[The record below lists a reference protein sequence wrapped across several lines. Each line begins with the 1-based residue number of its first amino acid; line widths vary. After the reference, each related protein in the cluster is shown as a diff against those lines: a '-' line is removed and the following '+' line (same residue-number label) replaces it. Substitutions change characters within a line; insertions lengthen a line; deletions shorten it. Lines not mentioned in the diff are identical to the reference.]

1 MKREPMPIMLWP
13 RWLRVSTCALFF
25 TMLAGFIGWQSFA
38 YVDASYPPP
47 VGLLAASSVE
57 VTDRDGKLLRVYPI
71 EGGRWRLAPDLEKI
85 DPDFIKLLL
94 AYEDK
99 RFFSHVGVDPLAMV
113 RAAGQFV
120 VHGKIVSGGS
130 TLTMQLARL
139 MEPRASRSFGAK
151 LHQIF
156 RALQLERRF
165 SKRELL
171 QFYLKFAPYG
181 GNLEGTRAASLA
193 YFGKEPT
200 KLSVK
205 EAALLVAL
213 PQSPEA
219 RRPDRHPEAAKIAR
233 NRVVGRMAKAG
244 LLSEGEVAR
253 ISEFSVPKFRRA
265 MPVLAAH
272 LADSALRLAPET
284 KIHKTTLKH
293 SLQRR
298 LERVALEAAQRH
310 GSKVSVAI
318 MVADASNGEILASVG
333 SSDYF
338 SEERDGFIDMSLA
351 IRSPGSTLK
360 PFIYGL
366 AIEEGLVMPETMI
379 SDRPVDFSG
388 YRPQNFDM
396 TYQGDVSVRKALQ
409 MSLNVPAI
417 RLLDKLGPARLVARM
432 RRVGVSPRFPK
443 GKEAGLAIG
452 LGGVGL
458 SLKNLMQ
465 LYVNLVSVDARPIA
479 IGDGIR
485 SVAEK
490 MPGNRIM
497 SRVAAWHVNDML
509 EEVAA
514 PAGSRPLKIAY
525 KTGTSYGQ
533 RDAWALGYDGRHV
546 IGVWLGRADNVPVPG
561 IYGVK
566 TAAPILFEAFEKS
579 GLDRVPFPE
588 APAGAL
594 RISSTD
600 LPLSMRVFKGAL
612 ELATAAGEEKLHIL
626 VPGNGAQ
633 VELSSF
639 ADGQSVPLV
648 MKLQGGRPP
657 FRLLAN
663 GRPTGKA
670 FRRRQLFW
678 TPDTPGFAQLT
689 VIDAKGDA
697 QSVDIFLRKPD
708 A

>member
-1 MKREPMPIMLWP
+1 
-13 RWLRVSTCALFF
+13 
-25 TMLAGFIGWQSFA
+25 MLAGFVGWQTFA
-38 YVDASYPPP
+38 YVDAIYPPP
-47 VGLLAASSVE
+47 VKLLVASSVE
-57 VTDRDGKLLRVYPI
+57 VTDRDGKLLRVFPI
-71 EGGRWRLAPDLEKI
+71 EGGRWRLDTDLKKI

-139 MEPRASRSFGAK
+139 MEPRTSRSLGAK

-165 SKRELL
+165 SKQQLL
-171 QFYLKFAPYG
+171 QFYLKLAPYG

-193 YFGKEPT
+193 YFGREPT

-219 RRPDRHPEAAKIAR
+219 RRPDRHPDAAKIAR
-233 NRVVGRMAKAG
+233 NRVVRRMAKAG
-244 LLSEGEVAR
+244 LLSEGEVVR
-253 ISEFSVPKFRRA
+253 ISEFSVPRFRRS

-272 LADSALRLAPET
+272 LADSALRLKPEA
-284 KIHKTTLKH
+284 KIHKTTLKR
-293 SLQRR
+293 SMQGRM
-298 LERVALEAAQRH
+298 ERVAFEAAQRH

-318 MVADASNGEILASVG
+318 MVADATNGEILASVG

-338 SEERDGFIDMSLA
+338 NEERDGFLDMSLA

-458 SLKNLMQ
+458 SLKNLVQ

-479 IGDGIR
+479 IGDGVR
-485 SVAEK
+485 SVAK
-490 MPGNRIM
+490 RMTGNRIM

-509 EEVAA
+509 GEVAA

-525 KTGTSYGQ
+525 KTGTSYGH

-579 GLDRVPFPE
+579 GLDRVPFPK

-600 LPLSMRVFKGAL
+600 LPSSMQVFKGRL

-626 VPGNGAQ
+626 VPGNGTQ
-633 VELSSF
+633 IELNSF

-663 GRPTGKA
+663 GRPIGKV

-678 TPDTPGFAQLT
+678 TPDTQGAAQLT

-697 QSVDIFLRKPD
+697 RSVEIFLRKPGV
-708 A
+708 

>member
-1 MKREPMPIMLWP
+1 MLWP
-13 RWLRVSTCALFF
+13 RWLRVSACALFF
-25 TMLAGFIGWQSFA
+25 TFLTGFIGWQTLA
-38 YVDASYPPP
+38 YIDASYPPP
-47 VGLLAASSVE
+47 VKLLVQSSVE

-71 EGGRWRLAPDLEKI
+71 QDGRWRLEADLEKI

-99 RFFSHVGVDPLAMV
+99 RFFSHVGVDPLAMA
-113 RAAGQFV
+113 RAAGQFI

-130 TLTMQLARL
+130 TITMQLARL
-139 MEPRASRSFGAK
+139 MESRASRSLGAK

-171 QFYLKFAPYG
+171 QFYLKLAPYG

-193 YFGKEPT
+193 YFGKGPT

-219 RRPDRHPEAAKIAR
+219 RRPDRHPKAAKIAR

-244 LLSEGEVAR
+244 LLSKGEIAR
-253 ISEFSVPKFRRA
+253 ISDFSVPKYRRS

-272 LADSALRLAPET
+272 LADSARRHKPET
-284 KIHKTTLKH
+284 KIHKTTLKRAI
-293 SLQRR
+293 QRR
-298 LERVALEAAQRH
+298 MERVAFEAAQRH

-318 MVADASNGEILASVG
+318 MVAEASNGEILASVG

-338 SEERDGFIDMSLA
+338 NEERDGFIDMSVA

-366 AIEEGLVMPETMI
+366 AIEEGLLMPETMI

-432 RRVGVSPRFPK
+432 RRVGVSPQFLK

-458 SLKNLMQ
+458 SLKNLVQ
-465 LYVNLVSVDARPIA
+465 LYVNLVSVDARPVS

-485 SVAEK
+485 SVAKK
-490 MPGNRIM
+490 MMGNRIM

-514 PAGSRPLKIAY
+514 PVGSRPLKIAY
-525 KTGTSYGQ
+525 KTGTSYSH

-546 IGVWLGRADNVPVPG
+546 IGVWVGRADNVPVPG

-579 GLDRVPFPE
+579 GLDRVAFPE
-588 APAGAL
+588 APAGAI
-594 RISSTD
+594 RIAGAD
-600 LPLSMRVFKGAL
+600 LPPSMRIFKGRL
-612 ELATAAGEEKLHIL
+612 EFAAAAGEEKLHIL

-633 VELSSF
+633 VELTSF

-663 GRPTGKA
+663 GRPTGKT
-670 FRRRQLFW
+670 FRRRQLQW

-697 QSVDIFLRKPD
+697 QSIDIFLRDPG